1 VEDLSTYGEAPDEDA
16 DITLRRTRTM
26 LPRCIWLI
34 HYGLP
39 TSADPMR
46 ATYDSILGVGDLNNV
61 TQTLAGPA
69 N

>member
-1 VEDLSTYGEAPDEDA
+1 MRLLASRFDGRE
-16 DITLRRTRTM
+16 
-26 LPRCIWLI
+26 RCFRGGIGLI

-61 TQTLAGPA
+61 TQTLPVPA